1 MDMTGPKVV
10 EPIGRKRY
18 TLIVRDEY
26 SRHTRVCFMP
36 HVSDAAELFE
46 QFPRGYTCRRCPFR
60 EVVIVRSECGGEFR
74 GGILYNWIDGE
85 VSSRHL
91 RRPTV
96 PHSMGVAEGA
106 LCLVKSAAIVGR
118 FKASELFFQR
128 VITGLL
134 VVWAEESHGAC
145 DGSNRTAATAIP
157 ERTSQ
162 YETWHGIPPLVVV
175 PPFLKHE
182 YCKARRERMAQTKA

>member
-1 MDMTGPKVV
+1 
-10 EPIGRKRY
+10 
-18 TLIVRDEY
+18 
-26 SRHTRVCFMP
+26 
-36 HVSDAAELFE
+36 
-46 QFPRGYTCRRCPFR
+46 
-60 EVVIVRSECGGEFR
+60 
-74 GGILYNWIDGE
+74 
-85 VSSRHL
+85 
-91 RRPTV
+91 
-96 PHSMGVAEGA
+96 MGVAEGA